1 MTKGIFAG
9 LVFVGILS
17 AVFSVLAPIHEI
29 WHWLAAFL
37 QGVHATMSWSR
48 TYIDTDKVGLFIGF
62 AGMYGEIT
70 VLTLLFLKLTQKN
83 LYGLAVY
90 LYGYTLSYI
99 AIAILYILGI
109 FTPVDIEI
117 MMENCNHLVVNA
129 IFYGWMVYLFLA
141 LLIQTLVIREF
152 REDFLGV
159 GTTYHNRKV
168 FEGAKSI
175 VENDKKERE
184 NDKIRENRY
193 KPLTLVK

>member
-17 AVFSVLAPIHEI
+17 AVFSLLAPIHEI

-37 QGVHATMSWSR
+37 QGVPATIGWSR

-99 AIAILYILGI
+99 IISLFYILGI
-109 FTPVDIEI
+109 FTPVDIEV
-117 MMENCNHLVVNA
+117 MMGNCNHFAVNA
-129 IFYGWMVYLFLA
+129 IFYGWMVYLLLA
-141 LLIQTLVIREF
+141 LLVQTLVIREF

-175 VENDKKERE
+175 VENNKKERE

-193 KPLTLVK
+193 KSLTLVQ